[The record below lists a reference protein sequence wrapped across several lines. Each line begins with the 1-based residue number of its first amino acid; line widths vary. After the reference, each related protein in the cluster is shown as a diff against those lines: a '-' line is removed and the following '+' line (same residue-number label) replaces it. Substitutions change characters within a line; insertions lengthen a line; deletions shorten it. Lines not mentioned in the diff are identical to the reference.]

1 MKPRSSMRSAS
12 SRTKTSTSRND
23 RGRQPEVPPIGAEAV
38 GDLARELARRAE
50 HEGAAA
56 APRRLAHMLGEMM
69 QDRQREGRGL
79 AGAGLGDAAEVAA
92 GHHVRDGLGLDRGRG
107 FVAFGGERLLDR
119 GGEAEAGEVGQGL
132 SLSTDAMSP
141 SPAGSARW

>member
-1 MKPRSSMRSAS
+1 
-12 SRTKTSTSRND
+12 
-23 RGRQPEVPPIGAEAV
+23 
-38 GDLARELARRAE
+38 
-50 HEGAAA
+50 
-56 APRRLAHMLGEMM
+56 MLGEMV

-107 FVAFGGERLLDR
+107 FIAFGGERLLDR
-119 GGEAEAGEVGQGL
+119 GGEAEVGEVGQGL

-141 SPAGSARW
+141 WPSGSARWRRPGKGSTGRPA